1 VNGFSLPLFGSLF
14 NRRRPREKALSW
26 ALRLRIYE
34 DAIQLLP
41 QGRTPTQVLML
52 IRQSLLRRK
61 KREAAQQIHRVYLAL
76 EDGASFAQALG
87 PGLPDVE
94 RSVLEIGE
102 RSSAGGLPKA
112 MQQIID
118 TRARILRIQS
128 VAWSSIVD
136 PIVYVVCMYG
146 FFYVVGEQVMPS
158 IELILPREK
167 WTGWTALL
175 GWFGDL
181 GQGYAPAIAAVLAT
195 AFATAT
201 VRALP
206 RWIARMR
213 VWVEEAYFVFTVY
226 REFEGTRWLLNL
238 VTQVKG
244 GVPQAD
250 AIAQQIRRASPWL
263 ASRLRPVYRALVEG
277 HPLGDSLRRSGL
289 GFPSLD
295 LIERIATLDG
305 AEGGADALESLAHT
319 HADVLEKRMRRISK
333 TIGGICL
340 LVIFLVIGLV
350 QLASNGL
357 IGNMAGSIG
366 M

>member
-1 VNGFSLPLFGSLF
+1 MNGFFFPLFGSLF
-14 NRRRPREKALSW
+14 HRRRQRIKPLSW

-41 QGRTPTQVLML
+41 QGQSPSQVLVL
-52 IRQSLLRRK
+52 LRQSLLRRK
-61 KREAAQQIHRVYLAL
+61 KRAAAQQVHRVYLAL
-76 EDGASFAQALG
+76 EDGSSFAQALG
-87 PGLPDVE
+87 VGLPDME

-102 RSSAGGLPKA
+102 RSSEGGLPKA
-112 MQQIID
+112 MRQIIE
-118 TRARILRIQS
+118 TRARIVRIQT

-136 PIVYVVCMYG
+136 PIVYVICMYG
-146 FFYVVGEQVMPS
+146 FFYVVGDQVTPS
-158 IELILPREK
+158 IELMLPREK

-181 GQGYAPAIAAVLAT
+181 GQGFAPAIAALLA
-195 AFATAT
+195 AVFVT
-201 VRALP
+201 VTVEALP
-206 RWIARMR
+206 RWIARAR
-213 VWVEEAYFVFTVY
+213 VWVEEVYFVFTVY
-226 REFEGTRWLLNL
+226 REFEGTRWMLNF

-263 ASRLRPVYRALVEG
+263 ASRLRPVYRSLIEG
-277 HPLGDSLRRSGL
+277 HQLGDSLRSSGL
-289 GFPSLD
+289 GFPSPD

-305 AEGGADALESLAHT
+305 AEGGADALEALAHS
-319 HADVLEKRMRRISK
+319 HADVLEKRMRRLSK
-333 TIGGICL
+333 TVGAICL
-340 LVIFLVIGLV
+340 IVIFIVIGLV
-350 QLASNGL
+350 TAASNGM